1 MLKSGDIKVFNK
13 IVLPEDIAAFPDQL
27 VHEVYATF
35 ALARDVEWS
44 SRLFLIEII
53 EEDEEGIGIELQV
66 KHISPALVGEKV
78 AIEAT
83 ITSFI
88 ENKLY
93 CDITAKVGNRI
104 IAIGKTGQ
112 KIIKKDKFKKILSG
126 LTTENK

>member
-104 IAIGKTGQ
+104 IATGKTGQ